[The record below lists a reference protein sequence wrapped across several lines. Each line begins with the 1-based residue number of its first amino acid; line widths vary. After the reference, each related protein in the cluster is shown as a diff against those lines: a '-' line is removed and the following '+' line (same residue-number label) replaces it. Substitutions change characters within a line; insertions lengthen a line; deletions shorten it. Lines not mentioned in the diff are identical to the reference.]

1 MSLAHETFDGGLV
14 TARDPA
20 TLSPGE
26 VSRAINCIYRPS
38 SPGLWKAPGRVS
50 YNSSALA
57 ASAKGLRYLRFA
69 TGTTTI
75 EYLVAHV
82 EDDYYSSLFTAETGG
97 TFASLTTAVG
107 TGATLE
113 TINYNNRYYLLNGNT
128 DNVGNTVAKLSEST
142 GLITTRAHGLAEVT
156 QVPTLALATGEG
168 WPNTT
173 DFGTGYYFFFYTE
186 VVNPDGPDE
195 IESALGNEVI
205 PFAISVPNFTDGVTV
220 TLPSTKDNSTA
231 THRRIY
237 IVGPKESSIWN
248 PFYLVEAREVALIDI
263 AQTSIIFGL
272 NATSTTVE
280 YKAPT
285 STAGSSG
292 WTNPNNVF
300 TARDGNDAVANYNGN
315 TLLMSTFGFVG
326 GYTAIQGIEVVVNY
340 RHMAPGGTAIMELS
354 WNAGANWTSPVNI
367 PLDTGG
373 FSGTVFIRSSTVGA
387 RNYRWGRTWAAGDF
401 SNANFRARITTQGGQ
416 TAELR
421 IDYVQVNLYTGAST
435 GTEPIKTSYYPTTS
449 VKIGPTVTVLSSNT
463 PPPVASTGDIYEAQ
477 FVLNDV
483 KKEATIRWS
492 RVDEPDYFPTIYT
505 LTFPVSDKV
514 TVIRRINN
522 ILLIG
527 MQKSIWRVNFL
538 PTTADYSFETGRCY
552 EPLAEDHGII
562 STQGYAFFAPDG
574 MSAQLAYVSATGLR
588 YTNGLSTSTLTEDI
602 DWANTVNITKL
613 DKCILI
619 NDPNQSNLIF
629 YYIPAGDSSST
640 APTRA
645 LYLSYHSSK
654 IKDAGKLAVAGPVT
668 LDVASSTIGFINKLP
683 VHLTGSSAGTVSVED
698 RGAGSA
704 EVDIVTRDIYSDAIG
719 GSLRARAH
727 WLRYASHDPGVKVII
742 TPYLKNTGKDYYT
755 PADNGQWSQKSFRNN
770 TVDRI
775 PGDTLTPRNTG
786 GLARLAGDFSC
797 ESFALRIQSER
808 VIGQAVGDLGIMAYG
823 YDAKSQGEKEV

>member
-1 MSLAHETFDGGLV
+1 MSLSHETFDGGLV

-50 YNSSALA
+50 VNSAALS
-57 ASAKGLRYLRFA
+57 ASAKGLRYMRFE
-69 TGTTTI
+69 TGNGTPLEVLIAHISAEYQSTTF
-75 EYLVAHV
+75 
-82 EDDYYSSLFTAETGG
+82 SAETGL
-97 TFASLTTAVG
+97 TFASLRTAVG

-113 TINYNNRYYLLNGNT
+113 AVHYNNRYYLLNGNT
-128 DNVGNTVAKLSEST
+128 DGVANVVAKISETT
-142 GLITTRAHGLAEVT
+142 GLVTTRQHGLAEVT

-195 IESALGNEVI
+195 IESALGNDVV
-205 PFAISVPNFTDGVTV
+205 PKSISVPNFTDGVTV
-220 TLPSTKDNSTA
+220 TLPATKDNSTA

-248 PFYLVEAREVALIDI
+248 PFFLIEAREIALIDI

-272 NATSTTVE
+272 NATSTTLE
-280 YKAPT
+280 SKAPT
-285 STAGSSG
+285 STAGSAG

-300 TARDGNDAVANYNGN
+300 TARDGNLASADYNGR

-326 GYTAIQGIEVVVNY
+326 GYTAIQGIEVVINY
-340 RHMAPGGTAIMELS
+340 NGIPPAGTAIVELS
-354 WNAGANWTSPVNI
+354 WDAGASWTAPVQVPI
-367 PLDTGG
+367 ADEL
-373 FSGTVFIRSSTVGA
+373 TVLLRTATVGG
-387 RNYRWGRTWAAGDF
+387 RNYRWGRTWAAGEF
-401 SNANFRARITTQGGQ
+401 SNANFRARITTQGTQ
-416 TAELR
+416 TGTLK

-463 PPPVASTGDIYEAQ
+463 PPPVASTGDIFEAQ
-477 FVLNDV
+477 YVLNDV
-483 KKEATIRWS
+483 TKGATIRWS
-492 RVDEPDYFPTIYT
+492 RVDEPDYFPSIYT
-505 LTFPVSDKV
+505 LTFPCSDKV

-522 ILLIG
+522 VLLVG
-527 MQKSIWRVNFL
+527 MQQHIWRVNFL
-538 PTTADYSFETGRCY
+538 PNSVDNSFETGRCY

-588 YTNGLSTSTLTEDI
+588 YTNGLTTSTLTEDI
-602 DWANTVNITKL
+602 DWGNTVNITKL
-613 DKCILI
+613 DKCILV
-619 NDPNQSNLIF
+619 NDPNQFNLIF
-629 YYIPAGDSSST
+629 YYIPAGDNSST
-640 APTRA
+640 SPTRA
-645 LYLSYHSSK
+645 MYLSYHSSK
-654 IKDAGKLAVAGPVT
+654 IKAEGKLAVAGPVT
-668 LDVASSTIGFINKLP
+668 VNVASSTIGFINKLP
-683 VHLTGSSAGTVSVED
+683 IHLTGSSAGTISVED

-727 WLRYASHDPGVKVII
+727 WLRFASHDPGVTVII
-742 TPYLKNTGKDYYT
+742 TPYLKNSGRDYYT
-755 PADNGQWSQKSFRNN
+755 PADNGQWTRKTFRNN
-770 TVDRI
+770 VVDRI
-775 PGDTLTPRNTG
+775 PGDTLTPRNTA

-797 ESFALRIQSER
+797 ESFALRIQSEQ
-808 VIGQAVGDLGIMAYG
+808 ISGQAVGDLAITAYG